1 MNMGERIKQ
10 LRKQNN
16 MTMEELGKLIG
27 VQRQAIQKYENGTVT
42 NIPRSAIEIM
52 AKRFG
57 VSPSYL
63 LCFEEDVKYCDGME
77 ITDAV
82 RIPVLKNTAEGTSA
96 QVAQQIIG
104 YEEISREIALSGRY
118 FAMKVED
125 RSMQPRICEDD
136 MLIVREQ
143 KDAESGDIVIAV
155 VNGCEVI
162 CRKLFRYEKGMILMP
177 LNTSYQPMMFSNQ
190 EISEKVVQI
199 IGKVIENRQRF

>member
-52 AKRFG
+52 AKRFE

-63 LCFEEDVKYCDGME
+63 LCFEEDVKYFDGME
-77 ITDAV
+77 ITEAV
-82 RIPVLKNTAEGTSA
+82 RIPLLKNTAEGAST

-104 YEEISREIALSGRY
+104 YEEISREIALSGRH
-118 FAMKVED
+118 FAMKAED
-125 RSMQPRICEDD
+125 QSMEPRICEGDV
-136 MLIVREQ
+136 LIVREQ
-143 KDAESGDIVIAV
+143 TEAESGDIVIAV
-155 VNGCEVI
+155 VHGCEVI
-162 CRKLFRYEKGMILMP
+162 CRKMFVYENGMVLMP
-177 LNTSYQPMMFSNQ
+177 LNTLCKPMLFSAQ
-190 EISEKVVQI
+190 GVLEKSVQV
-199 IGKVIENRQRF
+199 IGKVVENRQKF